1 MINLTNFH
9 LQFSEM
15 LPQLDLQWPAYN
27 KQQQLMELSAF
38 ESKVTE
44 KLHEKNCNLFR
55 IGFESFMKRRKRF
68 VYQQTKG
75 L

>member
-1 MINLTNFH
+1 
-9 LQFSEM
+9 M
-15 LPQLDLQWPAYN
+15 LPQLDLVWPAYN

-38 ESKVTE
+38 ESKLTE

-68 VYQQTKG
+68 VRQ
-75 L
+75 